1 MLQLCWYHLTADQLN
16 WFCYSLALPCAR
28 CFIWLLRA
36 LYGIGTPAA
45 RTGICFSVSWK
56 SCSRNAQLTD
66 SLPLLFPTGRWER
79 GRQGMPVE
87 LRHQLSTILDFVE
100 LRIHKIF
107 WSTQMLRTIGQL
119 TLERDFLQD
128 CFRAAGRPIP
138 KLSSDDQ

>member
-1 MLQLCWYHLTADQLN
+1 MLYLASQRIVRHWHTRCQNWDMFLSQLEVM
-16 WFCYSLALPCAR
+16 LPE
-28 CFIWLLRA
+28 
-36 LYGIGTPAA
+36 
-45 RTGICFSVSWK
+45 
-56 SCSRNAQLTD
+56 RN

-79 GRQGMPVE
+79 GRQGMSVE